1 MGKPRTTSQRA
12 FQSWGR
18 YPKSEP
24 ARIIEIR
31 DQVGLPDFGD
41 GTSTVLAYGQGR
53 SYGDVCLN
61 NGGTL
66 LSTAALDRFIH
77 FDADTGL
84 LRAEAGTTLA
94 DILALIVP
102 RGWFLPVSP
111 GTKFVSLGGAVAND
125 IHGKNHHVAGTFGRH
140 VTQFELVRSSGER
153 LICSPECHA
162 ELLGATIAGL
172 GLTGF
177 ITWVELQLKR
187 IESDQIDLTTA
198 RFRSLDEFLSLS
210 EKANEESPYVVA
222 WLDGLRAEGRGLLM
236 QGDHAP
242 CGPRASLPVARA
254 GRPPRL
260 FAPFDAPEWLLNPL
274 SIRAFNTAY
283 FHRQIAGVKRSRVH
297 YDPYFYP
304 LDAVRDWNRGYGK
317 RGLLQYQC
325 VIPFDDLNVAVR
337 ELLKRIAASGA
348 SSFLSVI
355 KTFGTIPSPGLMSF
369 PRPGITLSL
378 DFANKGERTIRL
390 LHSLDAIVR
399 DAGGAVY
406 PAKDACMTGES
417 FRAYFPNWE
426 EFSAYIDPAF
436 SSSFWR
442 RVTS

>member
-1 MGKPRTTSQRA
+1 MGKPTATSQRA

-24 ARIIEIR
+24 AHIVAIQDRLS
-31 DQVGLPDFGD
+31 LPEFAG
-41 GTSTVLAYGQGR
+41 GESTVLAYGQGR

-66 LSTAALDRFIH
+66 LGTSALDRFID
-77 FDADTGL
+77 FDLDTGL
-84 LRAEAGTTLA
+84 FRAEAGTTLA
-94 DILALIVP
+94 DILAQTVP

-153 LICSPECHA
+153 LICSPENNV
-162 ELLGATIAGL
+162 ELFEATIAGL

-177 ITWVELQLKR
+177 ITWVEFQLKP
-187 IESDQIDLTTA
+187 IESDQIDVTTT

-210 EKANEESPYVVA
+210 ENANAESPYVVA
-222 WLDGLRAEGRGLLM
+222 WIDGLRSEGRGLLM

-242 CGPRASLPVARA
+242 ASAGTSLPTTPATRKAR
-254 GRPPRL
+254 L
-260 FAPFDAPEWLLNPL
+260 SAPFDAPGWLLNPL

-283 FHRQIAGVKRSRVH
+283 FRKQIGRVKRTRIH

-304 LDAVRDWNRGYGK
+304 LDAIRDWNRGYGK

-325 VIPFDDLNVAVR
+325 VVPFEDSSAAVR
-337 ELLKRIAASGA
+337 ELLSRIAGSGA
-348 SSFLSVI
+348 GSFLAVI
-355 KTFGTIPSPGLMSF
+355 KTFGDIPSPGMMSF
-369 PRPGITLSL
+369 PRPGITLAL
-378 DFANKGERTIRL
+378 DFANKGERTIRFF
-390 LHSLDAIVR
+390 HNLDAIVR
-399 DAGGAVY
+399 EAGGAVY
-406 PAKDACMTGES
+406 PAKDACMAGES
-417 FRAYFPNWE
+417 FRAYFPQWE
-426 EFSAYIDPAF
+426 EFSTHIDPAF

-442 RVTS
+442 RITS